1 MKPSRGTAFAAIN
14 LNLINYNTTY
24 TPKHYYRFE
33 PRALKYTKH
42 SLYNYAVLFI
52 YPQKIKKYKPR

>member
-1 MKPSRGTAFAAIN
+1 MRGTAFAAIN
-14 LNLINYNTTY
+14 LNYNMTY

-42 SLYNYAVLFI
+42 ALYTQFSYLFT
-52 YPQKIKKYKPR
+52 